1 MSYYDDYYSDYY
13 YVDDIFR
20 GAERD
25 SVFKIESSFRSL
37 YLSMPRSAA
46 VPYFDCKFEFR
57 IGSYGYFDAE

>member
-37 YLSMPRSAA
+37 YLSMPRQVI
-46 VPYFDCKFEFR
+46 VPYSDYKLHN
-57 IGSYGYFDAE
+57 GSYGYFDAE